1 MKIKGISAVV
11 IVMAIFY
18 AAMPAGTLAVAQT
31 KSKRASTEQTQ
42 PVAAG
47 AEQPGQKLA
56 KAVEEYKAALNNL
69 ASLYDVEVKKTTNR
83 NTQLKEL
90 FEKGIVSRVELE
102 KSQSAVTEAQAK
114 VDAVHKQISSAE
126 AIRGTDNES
135 PGSAGLAV
143 QWSTGSARVDGLIR
157 HYGGMYGV
165 DPFLVYCV
173 AHQES
178 GFSPSAVSPKGAQGL
193 MQLMPDTAA
202 RYGVSNPYDPEQNIR
217 AGVHYLKDL
226 LLRFNGNIELALA
239 GYNAGEGA
247 VMRNG
252 NTVPRIP
259 ETQFYVR
266 SIGKRYSSGA
276 SASKASSS
284 KGNANKNKS
293 AKPAPTDTGK
303 TGTDKNKAMA
313 APVPADPGK
322 PDAAKNKST
331 AAPVLADPGKPDT
344 DTNKPASP
352 PPSDNGLK

>member
-69 ASLYDVEVKKTTNR
+69 ASLYDVEVKKATNR

-135 PGSAGLAV
+135 PGSA
-143 QWSTGSARVDGLIR
+143 
-157 HYGGMYGV
+157 
-165 DPFLVYCV
+165 
-173 AHQES
+173 
-178 GFSPSAVSPKGAQGL
+178 
-193 MQLMPDTAA
+193 
-202 RYGVSNPYDPEQNIR
+202 
-217 AGVHYLKDL
+217 
-226 LLRFNGNIELALA
+226 
-239 GYNAGEGA
+239 
-247 VMRNG
+247 
-252 NTVPRIP
+252 
-259 ETQFYVR
+259 
-266 SIGKRYSSGA
+266 
-276 SASKASSS
+276 
-284 KGNANKNKS
+284 
-293 AKPAPTDTGK
+293 
-303 TGTDKNKAMA
+303 
-313 APVPADPGK
+313 
-322 PDAAKNKST
+322 
-331 AAPVLADPGKPDT
+331 
-344 DTNKPASP
+344 
-352 PPSDNGLK
+352 